1 MVDDNLAAMWSQI
14 SPPRGAARMQALI
27 THNIFTLLPHT
38 YVYIATLLL
47 IIKNYYFGENIIIQ
61 DSGITSL
68 NNVCLSSCIIM
79 YTL

>member
-27 THNIFTLLPHT
+27 THNIFTLLPHA

-47 IIKNYYFGENIIIQ
+47 INFNKIIILEK
-61 DSGITSL
+61 II
-68 NNVCLSSCIIM
+68 LSFK
-79 YTL
+79 TVGLHH